1 MTGALLSGAQGSSVF
16 SNWTFSAI
24 VALLRAFEW
33 SGSERFLETARAAG
47 YFVLAEMTATNGSV
61 IQKCS
66 TDRVADFTSRLL
78 MPRQVWGAGG
88 VRAFQLLHD
97 LGGDERF
104 GEAARALA
112 KWVSAQ
118 QSPSGWFPTYVHTP
132 VSRLAWGVRRRSATE
147 ILDGCRIGHPTA
159 QTRAIEA
166 LMLSGDLEGA
176 RRTAKWLSERLSPNG
191 LLYEQYSEDGTHGLV
206 EDVMPTAHFGLLLL
220 DHPQLTENDN
230 LVERIAGGILYAQIE
245 SADSGAHGAMRGL
258 PLDPKLGGDAYA
270 WDTAFAIRFLFRYL
284 NRLGSTEGFS

>member
-1 MTGALLSGAQGSSVF
+1 
-16 SNWTFSAI
+16 
-24 VALLRAFEW
+24 
-33 SGSERFLETARAAG
+33 
-47 YFVLAEMTATNGSV
+47 
-61 IQKCS
+61 
-66 TDRVADFTSRLL
+66 
-78 MPRQVWGAGG
+78 
-88 VRAFQLLHD
+88 
-97 LGGDERF
+97 
-104 GEAARALA
+104 
-112 KWVSAQ
+112 
-118 QSPSGWFPTYVHTP
+118 
-132 VSRLAWGVRRRSATE
+132 
-147 ILDGCRIGHPTA
+147 
-159 QTRAIEA
+159 
-166 LMLSGDLEGA
+166 MLSGDLEGA